1 MASIFTFRLPEKQ
14 KQEYLM
20 IYLQL
25 STGQSPAECQFF
37 AKHIF
42 HKILKETEKY
52 DLSTDII
59 SETPS
64 KYGLLSAVVA
74 VSGSRE
80 TEFAARWLGSL
91 QWIAK
96 SPFRP
101 NHLRKNWFIAVSRLP
116 ELPALPENH
125 EIRVETCRSGG
136 KGGQHVN
143 KTESAVRAVHLSTG
157 VAVRVESERSQH
169 ANKISTANFTNWNAV
184 MRFVCFTVWIL
195 WKNKLIYCLLI

>member
-1 MASIFTFRLPEKQ
+1 
-14 KQEYLM
+14 M

-42 HKILKETEKY
+42 HKILREAEKA

-59 SETPS
+59 SEMPS

-74 VSGSRE
+74 ISGSRE

-116 ELPALPENH
+116 ELPALPEND
-125 EIRVETCRSGG
+125 EIRVETCRAGG

-169 ANKISTANFTNWNAV
+169 ANKKRALQLLAMKLAEHLSQQNQRYQQNQHSQLYQLERGNAV
-184 MRFVCFTVWIL
+184 RVFHGMDFVEKI
-195 WKNKLIYCLLI
+195 